1 MPWLC
6 IHIEILFLL
15 TGYMSHV
22 VLKQVLRKLHCK
34 SVEVIETNSSK
45 RQGRYSC
52 ETCRFSSWYLRYQ
65 RSLRYHRV
73 PKVRLGCPQNGT
85 KGFYHHSFK
94 HLFLWFDCK
103 SCFSMT
109 QLFVMLFRFHTPLN
123 SCRGRDTFMVPWFHP
138 SRQKIDSF
146 HIALLYNSKDTVCL
160 LTQWGSAIR
169 SSIYRIPVCTWVY
182 QTLKTKSWSKLV
194 KVSRTWSPGQ
204 TGHKWSSDQLQFPA
218 MSS

>member
-123 SCRGRDTFMVPWFHP
+123 SCRGRDTFMVMIP
-138 SRQKIDSF
+138 SQQAKDRFI
-146 HIALLYNSKDTVCL
+146 LYSITVKQQRPRIELIGILPTSCNEFTSDV
-160 LTQWGSAIR
+160 LTLGYFVAIQ
-169 SSIYRIPVCTWVY
+169 SMCV
-182 QTLKTKSWSKLV
+182 
-194 KVSRTWSPGQ
+194 
-204 TGHKWSSDQLQFPA
+204 
-218 MSS
+218 